1 MSDRLVVVDVDG
13 TLTRSDVRG
22 YVETVYL
29 GVYDY
34 IHTGVVDFLN
44 NLVWCK
50 PMLPPSRHCVVYC
63 VACNLTVVSTMPN
76 TPPVTF

>member
-1 MSDRLVVVDVDG
+1 MCDRLAVVDVDG

-34 IHTGVVDFLN
+34 IHTGVVEFLN
-44 NLVWCK
+44 NMVWR
-50 PMLPPSRHCVVYC
+50 MNYC
-63 VACNLTVVSTMPN
+63 FTYLLSMCQFRLQLDLY
-76 TPPVTF
+76 